1 MGQRKHVR
9 TYDALGRCGGHAPLL
24 SYPCGVSP
32 LGFLWVLFPLDG
44 RVAPS
49 KWLLRGAYLKLV
61 LVCCR
66 ARALACLPVPSL
78 LSVALSNQ
86 REPQTQQPRWAW
98 PSRSICMQICKA
110 SSGEKLNKFS
120 VNFPASAS
128 SATVSVE

>member
-32 LGFLWVLFPLDG
+32 LGFLWVHFPLDGRVAISLGAFPLDG

-86 REPQTQQPRWAW
+86 REPQTQQCLIDLLPNTCEIEA
-98 PSRSICMQICKA
+98 
-110 SSGEKLNKFS
+110 
-120 VNFPASAS
+120 
-128 SATVSVE
+128 